1 MTEVR
6 LNFDGIPNFERAIA
20 AGLVAGLDAASQ
32 VVAGEMKRG
41 FTRTARGV
49 SSPAGSPPGIQRGGL
64 RNSIAV
70 QSSGKLARR
79 VGTNLPYGMI
89 HERGGIITAK
99 GKLLAVPIGPEGRR
113 LAESGANLR
122 SMNLMVIN
130 RKGRPPILA
139 QGFTKARGNGRGA
152 ITPLFVLVR
161 SVKIPARPWAMPARN
176 RAGPKMGAAFVR
188 YAKKRITEV
197 VGVRS

>member
-49 SSPAGSPPGIQRGGL
+49 SSPAGSPPGVQRGGL

-70 QSSGKLARR
+70 GKSGPLSRR
-79 VGTNLPYGMI
+79 VGTNQPYGMI
-89 HERGGIITAK
+89 HEFGGTIRARGGAMV
-99 GKLLAVPIGPEGRR
+99 VPIGPKGRR
-113 LAESGANLR
+113 LAESGVNLR
-122 SMNLMVIN
+122 SLDLWTLRRPGKAPLLVQIDAA
-130 RKGRPPILA
+130 KGS
-139 QGFTKARGNGRGA
+139 
-152 ITPLFVLVR
+152 ITPLFALVP
-161 SVKIPARPWAMPARN
+161 SVTLPARPWARPALA
-176 RAGPKMGAAFVR
+176 RAKSQMGTTFHR
-188 YAKKRITEV
+188 YAKKRITESL
-197 VGVRS
+197 GVRS